1 MILQCCVGWSC
12 LSSAVITFLL
22 WVSPSSVLLLDPGTD
37 CCIGWNDLLALS
49 VHWTL
54 NVQPAFLPS
63 LSVHLTLNVQPAFLP
78 SLSVHLTLNVQ
89 PTFLPSLSVHLTLNW
104 TTHISSFLVLL
115 SLCSVALND
124 LLALSVVEMIFLF
137 LMHRGKE
144 GYGVKCKCWFLLP
157 VHSNADFQVKSSVR
171 VLKDQDPGK
180 VEGLLNALR

>member
-1 MILQCCVGWSC
+1 MILQCCVGWSY
-12 LSSAVITFLL
+12 LSSAVIAFLL

-54 NVQPAFLPS
+54 NVQPA
-63 LSVHLTLNVQPAFLP
+63 
-78 SLSVHLTLNVQ
+78 
-89 PTFLPSLSVHLTLNW
+89 FLPSLSVHLTLNW

>member
-63 LSVHLTLNVQPAFLP
+63 LSVHWTLNVQPA
-78 SLSVHLTLNVQ
+78 
-89 PTFLPSLSVHLTLNW
+89 FLPSLSVHLTLNW